1 MFNINLKSQHSVF
14 NGKITIVLK
23 SVSKLIYM
31 DIYSQHYSRMNSMF
45 NITVNYSKSPLLL
58 SVMLGAVLGL
68 NACSSPTS
76 ETTEETAVADSTT
89 TDTAMPMDK
98 LETKFVTI
106 ATGGASGPY
115 NIIGTAL
122 SEVYA
127 KTFAVNSKTQT
138 TGASVEN
145 INLLTQSKV
154 DMVLALSDVVTD
166 AVEGKN
172 NFDAP
177 ITNIQ
182 QIAVL
187 YPNVVQL
194 VTSQKSGIKNIEDL
208 RGKRI
213 AVGDQGSGTEVN
225 ARTLLEG
232 FGMTYDDVKVDY
244 LGYAE
249 AADAMKS
256 GKIEAAF
263 ISSGLPNSSILELEQ
278 GIDLQLVTI
287 NQDKLKEII
296 KTNPYFKTFDIP
308 IGTYGNDTAIPTAS
322 IMNALLVRSDLSED
336 DGYKLTKALF
346 DNLEGLKTAHQAA
359 NDISLKTASEGMVA
373 PIHPGA
379 KKYYDEQAAK

>member
-1 MFNINLKSQHSVF
+1 MKVTYKTSL
-14 NGKITIVLK
+14 IVAMIASSLA
-23 SVSKLIYM
+23 
-31 DIYSQHYSRMNSMF
+31 F
-45 NITVNYSKSPLLL
+45 T
-58 SVMLGAVLGL
+58 
-68 NACSSPTS
+68 ACSSPSSDTADDTA
-76 ETTEETAVADSTT
+76 TTADAANTDAT
-89 TDTAMPMDK
+89 TDAATTSTPMDK
-98 LETKFVTI
+98 LDTKFVTI

-115 NIIGTAL
+115 NIIGTSLA
-122 SEVYA
+122 EIYA
-127 KTFAVNSKTQT
+127 KTFGVNSKTQT

-145 INLLTQSKV
+145 VNLLTQGKA

-166 AVEGKN
+166 AVDGEN
-172 NFDAP
+172 NFEQP

-187 YPNVVQL
+187 YPNVVQI
-194 VTSQKSGIKNIEDL
+194 VTSKKSGIKNIEDL

-225 ARTLLEG
+225 ARTLLAG
-232 FGMTYDDVKVDY
+232 FGISYDDVTVDY
-244 LGYAE
+244 LGFAE
-249 AADAMKS
+249 AADGMKA
-256 GKIEAAF
+256 GKIKAAF
-263 ISSGLPNSSILELEQ
+263 FSSGLPNSSLMELEQ

-296 KTNPYFKTFDIP
+296 ATKPYFKAFEIP
-308 IGTYGNDTAIPTAS
+308 AGTYGNDAAIPTAA

-336 DGYKLTKALF
+336 DGYKLTKTIF

-359 NDISLKTASEGMVA
+359 NDISLATANEGMVA

>member
-1 MFNINLKSQHSVF
+1 MKL
-14 NGKITIVLK
+14 T
-23 SVSKLIYM
+23 SKTSLIIAM
-31 DIYSQHYSRMNSMF
+31 IASSLAF
-45 NITVNYSKSPLLL
+45 T
-58 SVMLGAVLGL
+58 
-68 NACSSPTS
+68 ACSKTENETASVDDSAVTGES
-76 ETTEETAVADSTT
+76 ETAAPAAD
-89 TDTAMPMDK
+89 DK

-115 NIIGTAL
+115 NIIGTSL
-122 SEVYA
+122 SEIYA
-127 KTFAVNSKTQT
+127 KTFGVNSKTQT

-145 INLLTQSKV
+145 VNLLTQGKV

-172 NFDAP
+172 NFDQP
-177 ITNIQ
+177 IANIQ

-187 YPNVVQL
+187 YPNVVQV
-194 VTSQKSGIKNIEDL
+194 VTTKKSGIKNIEDL

-232 FGMTYDDVKVDY
+232 FGITYDDVEVDY
-244 LGYAE
+244 LGFAE
-249 AADAMKS
+249 AADGMKA

-263 ISSGLPNSSILELEQ
+263 FSSGLPNSSLMELEQ
-278 GIDLQLVTI
+278 GLDLQLITI
-287 NQDKLKEII
+287 NQDKLNEII
-296 KTNPYFKTFDIP
+296 ATKPYFKTFEIP
-308 IGTYGNDTAIPTAS
+308 AGTYGNDTAIPTAA
-322 IMNALLVRSDLSED
+322 IMNALLVRSDLSEA

-346 DNLEGLKTAHQAA
+346 ENLDGLRTAHQAA
-359 NDISLKTASEGMVA
+359 TDISLETANTGMVA

>member
-1 MFNINLKSQHSVF
+1 ML
-14 NGKITIVLK
+14 
-23 SVSKLIYM
+23 
-31 DIYSQHYSRMNSMF
+31 YSL
-45 NITVNYSKSPLLL
+45 KSPLVL
-58 SVMLGAVLGL
+58 SAMLSAILGL
-68 NACSSPTS
+68 TACSSPSS
-76 ETTEETAVADSTT
+76 ESSESASGEGTATEDAAGT
-89 TDTAMPMDK
+89 DK

-115 NIIGTAL
+115 NIIGTSLA
-122 SEVYA
+122 EIYA
-127 KTFAVNSKTQT
+127 KTFGVNAKTQT

-145 INLLTQSKV
+145 VNLLTQGKV

-172 NFDAP
+172 DFKAP

-182 QIAVL
+182 QVAVL
-187 YPNVVQL
+187 YPNVIQL
-194 VTSQKSGIKNIEDL
+194 VASEKSGIKNIEDL
-208 RGKRI
+208 KGKRI

-232 FGMTYDDVKVDY
+232 FGITYDDVKVDY
-244 LGYAE
+244 LGFAD
-249 AADAMKS
+249 AADAMKA

-263 ISSGLPNSSILELEQ
+263 FSSGLPNSSLLELEQ
-278 GIDLQLVTI
+278 GIKLQMVSI

-296 KTNPYFKTFDIP
+296 KTKPYFKTFEIP
-308 IGTYGNDTAIPTAS
+308 AGTYGNDKAIPTTAV
-322 IMNALLVRSDLSED
+322 MNALLIRSDISED

-346 DNLEGLKTAHQAA
+346 DNLDGLKNAHQAA
-359 NDISLKTASEGMVA
+359 SDISLETAQEGMVA

>member
-1 MFNINLKSQHSVF
+1 MKSMK
-14 NGKITIVLK
+14 KI
-23 SVSKLIYM
+23 
-31 DIYSQHYSRMNSMF
+31 
-45 NITVNYSKSPLLL
+45 PLLL
-58 SVMLGAVLGL
+58 AMIAASMTMV
-68 NACSSPTS
+68 ACS
-76 ETTEETAVADSTT
+76 DSTDSAATDSAATDSAVTDNAT
-89 TDTAMPMDK
+89 TDGAATSVSMDK

-115 NIIGTAL
+115 NIIGTSLA
-122 SEVYA
+122 EIYA
-127 KTFAVNSKTQT
+127 KTFGVNAKTQT

-145 INLLTQSKV
+145 VNLLTQSKV

-166 AVEGKN
+166 AIEGKN
-172 NFDAP
+172 NFDTP

-187 YPNVVQL
+187 YPNVIQL
-194 VTSQKSGIKNIEDL
+194 VSTKGSGIKNIEDL

-232 FGMTYDDVKVDY
+232 FGMTYDDVTVDY
-244 LGYAE
+244 LGFAE
-249 AADAMKS
+249 AADAMKA

-263 ISSGLPNSSILELEQ
+263 FSSGLPNSSLLELEQ
-278 GIDLQLVTI
+278 GLDLQVVTI
-287 NQDKLKEII
+287 NQTTLNKII
-296 KTNPYFKTFDIP
+296 ESKPYFKTFEIP
-308 IGTYGNDTAIPTAS
+308 AGTYGNDMPIPTAAV
-322 IMNALLVRSDLSED
+322 MNALLVRSDISED

-346 DNLEGLKTAHQAA
+346 ENLQGLKNAHQAA
-359 NDISLKTASEGMVA
+359 TDISLETAQQGMVA

>member
-1 MFNINLKSQHSVF
+1 ML
-14 NGKITIVLK
+14 
-23 SVSKLIYM
+23 
-31 DIYSQHYSRMNSMF
+31 YSL
-45 NITVNYSKSPLLL
+45 KSPLVL
-58 SVMLGAVLGL
+58 SAMLSAILGL
-68 NACSSPTS
+68 TACSSPSS
-76 ETTEETAVADSTT
+76 ESSESASGEGAATEGAAGT
-89 TDTAMPMDK
+89 DK

-115 NIIGTAL
+115 NIIGTSLA
-122 SEVYA
+122 EIYA
-127 KTFAVNSKTQT
+127 KTFGVNAKTQT

-145 INLLTQSKV
+145 VNLLTQGKV

-172 NFDAP
+172 DFKAP

-182 QIAVL
+182 QVAVL
-187 YPNVVQL
+187 YPNVIQL
-194 VTSQKSGIKNIEDL
+194 VASEKSGIKNIEDL
-208 RGKRI
+208 KGKRI

-232 FGMTYDDVKVDY
+232 FGITYDDVKVDY
-244 LGYAE
+244 LGFAD
-249 AADAMKS
+249 AADAMKA

-263 ISSGLPNSSILELEQ
+263 FSSGLPNSSLLELEQ
-278 GIDLQLVTI
+278 GIKLQMVSI

-296 KTNPYFKTFDIP
+296 KTKPYFKTFEIP
-308 IGTYGNDTAIPTAS
+308 AGTYGNDKAIPTTAV
-322 IMNALLVRSDLSED
+322 MNALLIRSDISED

-346 DNLEGLKTAHQAA
+346 DNLDGLKNAHQAA
-359 NDISLKTASEGMVA
+359 SDISLETAQEGMVA

>member
-1 MFNINLKSQHSVF
+1 ML
-14 NGKITIVLK
+14 
-23 SVSKLIYM
+23 
-31 DIYSQHYSRMNSMF
+31 NSL
-45 NITVNYSKSPLLL
+45 KSPLLFSAML
-58 SVMLGAVLGL
+58 SAALGL
-68 NACSSPTS
+68 TACSSPSS
-76 ETTEETAVADSTT
+76 EGSDTASADSAAT
-89 TDTAMPMDK
+89 DK
-98 LETKFVTI
+98 LDTKFLTI

-115 NIIGTAL
+115 NIIGTSL
-122 SEVYA
+122 SEVYV
-127 KTFAVNSKTQT
+127 KTFGVNSKTQT

-145 INLLTQSKV
+145 VNLLTQGKV

-172 NFDAP
+172 NFEQP

-187 YPNVVQL
+187 YPNVVQI
-194 VTSQKSGIKNIEDL
+194 VTSKKSGIKNIEDL

-232 FGMTYDDVKVDY
+232 FGITYDDVTVDY
-244 LGYAE
+244 LGFAE
-249 AADAMKS
+249 AADGMKA

-263 ISSGLPNSSILELEQ
+263 FSSGLPNSSLMELEQ
-278 GIDLQLVTI
+278 GLDLQIVTI

-296 KTNPYFKTFDIP
+296 ATKPYFKTFEIP
-308 IGTYGNDTAIPTAS
+308 AGTYGNETAVPTAA
-322 IMNALLVRSDLSED
+322 IMNALLVSSDLSEA

-346 DNLEGLKTAHQAA
+346 DNLDGLKTAHQAA
-359 NDISLKTASEGMVA
+359 NDISLETARDGMVA

>member
-1 MFNINLKSQHSVF
+1 MPS
-14 NGKITIVLK
+14 
-23 SVSKLIYM
+23 
-31 DIYSQHYSRMNSMF
+31 
-45 NITVNYSKSPLLL
+45 YSKSPL
-58 SVMLGAVLGL
+58 VLTAL
-68 NACSSPTS
+68 FSAILAISACSSPSS
-76 ETTEETAVADSTT
+76 EPSEEATATDSTT
-89 TDTAMPMDK
+89 TDATTDAASTTDMDK
-98 LETKFVTI
+98 LDTKFVTI

-122 SEVYA
+122 SEIYA
-127 KTFAVNSKTQT
+127 KTFGVNSKTQT

-145 INLLTQSKV
+145 VNLLTQSKV

-166 AVEGKN
+166 AVAGTN
-172 NFDAP
+172 NFEAP

-194 VTSQKSGIKNIEDL
+194 VTSEGSGIKNIEDL

-232 FGMTYDDVKVDY
+232 FGITYDDVEVDY
-244 LGYAE
+244 LGFAD

-278 GIDLQLVTI
+278 GIKLQLVNI
-287 NQDKLKEII
+287 DQAKLNEII
-296 KTNPYFKTFDIP
+296 KTKPYFKTFEIP
-308 IGTYGNDTAIPTAS
+308 AGTYGNTTAIPTAA
-322 IMNALLVRSDLSED
+322 IMNALLVRADLSEE

-359 NDISLKTASEGMVA
+359 NDISLQTASEGMVA
-373 PIHPGA
+373 PMHPGA